1 MASCRWN
8 NRAWPLY
15 RTDHDG
21 YGNACDADLN
31 NNGFVNATDL
41 GLFKAAFGMGTGQ
54 SGFNPAADFNADG
67 IVNVLDLGVFKPLF
81 GTSPGPSALHGQ
93 ATAPVLYY
101 IHTDHLNTPRALA
114 SPTGGTVWQWMPL
127 DPFGSNHP
135 EEDPDG
141 NGERVTLNLRFPGQY
156 FDRETGLHYNYYRD
170 YDPQTGRYLQADPIG
185 LAGGTNLY
193 GYVGSMPIR
202 FVDPYGL
209 DVGEPGF
216 GESFI
221 PVWGSGRQAIND
233 FQTGHYI
240 WGSVNS
246 VAALSDAALVGYGV
260 KALCKGAWK
269 LGSHTWGATRKW
281 YGKTRELAPNTPVH
295 HWAIAQGGWGKQVP
309 DIIKNQ
315 PWNLNPMPDWSTHA
329 NIHGYGPDPYNAVG
343 KWWYGTPNWAKIGEG
358 SLAGKAAN
366 SLRDDEC
373 NCAQ

>member
-1 MASCRWN
+1 LIAVTVTTINGSTVGRM
-8 NRAWPLY
+8 LQ
-15 RTDHDG
+15 TDG
-21 YGNACDADLN
+21 SGALSQQ
-31 NNGFVNATDL
+31 
-41 GLFKAAFGMGTGQ
+41 AAYV
-54 SGFNPAADFNADG
+54 A
-67 IVNVLDLGVFKPLF
+67 
-81 GTSPGPSALHGQ
+81 GTSLSQGFKVHGTVKLTFTGSYPPLGGRLKFTVMAGNVAC
-93 ATAPVLYY
+93 ATAGQPTTEIAY
-101 IHTDHLNTPRALA
+101 IQSDHLNTPR
-114 SPTGGTVWQWMPL
+114 TVTDAQQRVIWNWDYQ
-127 DPFGSNHP
+127 DPFGANAPSQ
-135 EEDPDG
+135 DPDG
-141 NGERVTLNLRFPGQY
+141 DGKPYTLNLRFPGQY
-156 FDRETGLHYNYYRD
+156 FDAETGLHYNYFRD
-170 YDPQTGRYLQADPIG
+170 YDPSTGRYLQSDPIG
-185 LAGGTNLY
+185 LVGGMNLY
-193 GYVGSMPIR
+193 GNVGGMPIR

-221 PVWGSGRQAIND
+221 PIWGSGRQAIND

-246 VAALSDAALVGYGV
+246 AVALSDVALVGYGV

-295 HWAIAQGGWGKQVP
+295 HWAIPQGGWGGQVP

-315 PWNLNPMPDWSTHA
+315 PWNLNPMPDWATHA

-343 KWWYGTPNWAKIGEG
+343 RWWYGTPDWAKIGEG

-366 SLRDDEC
+366 SLRDDAC